1 MADFRGVFPIL
12 PTPFLPDESID
23 VGSFETMIERMVGFG
38 VDGVTILGVLGEANR
53 LTDQERTDLVD
64 AAVQTSA
71 GRIPVVVGTSHS
83 GTRAAAELAASAKR
97 QGADAVMVAPHKEPV
112 PSEPRVFDHFRAV
125 AAATDLP
132 IVVQDHPGST
142 DVHMSVELVLD
153 MVAEIPTIACIKQE
167 AVPSPPRIGTLKAG
181 LGRDV
186 PILTGLGALYGG
198 FELAAGADGFMTG
211 FAFPEILKAMVE
223 ASVDHAWRIYAEY
236 LPLIVFE
243 NQPGVAIRKE
253 IFRRRGLIAH
263 SVVRAPGAGISPTA
277 ALQLDELLERT
288 FGARDLSERQAPSE
302 FLAHRAAKAKPGDL
316 ERHLNDAADVPPV
329 PGDEPQQD

>member
-1 MADFRGVFPIL
+1 MARFRGVFPIL

-23 VGSFETMIERMVGFG
+23 IGSFETMIERMVGFG

-53 LTDQERTDLVD
+53 LTDRERTDLVD
-64 AAVQTSA
+64 AAVQTTD

-83 GTRAAAELAASAKR
+83 GTRATAELAASAER

-112 PSEPRVFDHFRAV
+112 PSEQRIFDHFQAV

-132 IVVQDHPGST
+132 IVLQDHPGST
-142 DVHMSVELVLD
+142 EVHMSVALILQ
-153 MVAEIPTIACIKQE
+153 MVQEIPTVACIKQE
-167 AVPSPPRIGTLKAG
+167 AVPSPPRIVALKAG

-198 FELAAGADGFMTG
+198 FEILAGADGFMTG
-211 FAFPEILKAMVE
+211 FAFPEILMAMV
-223 ASVDHAWRIYAEY
+223 AAGADDAWRIYAKY

-243 NQPGVAIRKE
+243 NQPGVAVRKE

-263 SVVRAPGAGISPTA
+263 GVVRAPGAGISPA
-277 ALQLDELLERT
+277 AAQQLDELLKRT
-288 FGARDLSERQAPSE
+288 FGARDLSQRQAP
-302 FLAHRAAKAKPGDL
+302 
-316 ERHLNDAADVPPV
+316 
-329 PGDEPQQD
+329 

>member
-1 MADFRGVFPIL
+1 MARFRGVFPIL

-23 VGSFETMIERMVGFG
+23 IGSFETMIERMVGFG

-53 LTDQERTDLVD
+53 LTDRERTDLVD
-64 AAVQTSA
+64 AAVQTTD

-83 GTRAAAELAASAKR
+83 GTRATAELAASAER

-112 PSEPRVFDHFRAV
+112 PSEQRIFDHFQAV

-132 IVVQDHPGST
+132 IVLQDHPGST
-142 DVHMSVELVLD
+142 EVHMSVALILQ
-153 MVAEIPTIACIKQE
+153 MVQEIPTVACIKQE
-167 AVPSPPRIGTLKAG
+167 AVPSPPRIAALKAG

-198 FELAAGADGFMTG
+198 FEILAGADGFMTG
-211 FAFPEILKAMVE
+211 FAFPEILMAMV
-223 ASVDHAWRIYAEY
+223 AAGADDAWRIYAKY

-243 NQPGVAIRKE
+243 NQPGVAVRKE

-263 SVVRAPGAGISPTA
+263 GVVRAPGAGISPVA
-277 ALQLDELLERT
+277 AQQLDELLKRT
-288 FGARDLSERQAPSE
+288 FGARDLSQRQAP
-302 FLAHRAAKAKPGDL
+302 
-316 ERHLNDAADVPPV
+316 
-329 PGDEPQQD
+329 

>member
-1 MADFRGVFPIL
+1 MARFRGVFPIL

-23 VGSFETMIERMVGFG
+23 IGSFETMIERMVGFG

-53 LTDQERTDLVD
+53 LTDRERTDLVD
-64 AAVQTSA
+64 AAVQTTD

-83 GTRAAAELAASAKR
+83 GTRATAELAASAER

-112 PSEPRVFDHFRAV
+112 PSEQRIFDHFRAA

-132 IVVQDHPGST
+132 IVLQDHPGST
-142 DVHMSVELVLD
+142 EVHMSVALILQ
-153 MVAEIPTIACIKQE
+153 MVQEIPTVACIKQE
-167 AVPSPPRIGTLKAG
+167 AVPSPPRIAALKAG

-198 FELAAGADGFMTG
+198 FEILAGADGFMTG
-211 FAFPEILKAMVE
+211 FAFPEILMAMV
-223 ASVDHAWRIYAEY
+223 AAGADDAWRIYAKY

-243 NQPGVAIRKE
+243 NQPGVAVRKE

-263 SVVRAPGAGISPTA
+263 GVVRAPGAGISPVA
-277 ALQLDELLERT
+277 AQQLDELLKRT
-288 FGARDLSERQAPSE
+288 FGARDLSQRQAP
-302 FLAHRAAKAKPGDL
+302 
-316 ERHLNDAADVPPV
+316 
-329 PGDEPQQD
+329 

>member
-23 VGSFETMIERMVGFG
+23 IGSFQHMIERMVGLG

-53 LTDQERTDLVD
+53 LTDRERTDLVA
-64 AAVQTSA
+64 AAVRTA
-71 GRIPVVVGTSHS
+71 NGRIPVVVGTSHS

-97 QGADAVMVAPHKEPV
+97 QGADAVMVTPHKEPV
-112 PSEPRVFDHFRAV
+112 PSERRIFDHFRAV

-132 IVVQDHPGST
+132 IVLQDHPGST
-142 DVHMSVELVLD
+142 DVHMSVDLVLD
-153 MVAEIPTIACIKQE
+153 MAKEIPTIACIKQE
-167 AVPSPPRIGTLKAG
+167 AVPSPPRIAALKAS
-181 LGRDV
+181 LDRDV

-211 FAFPEILKAMVE
+211 FAFPEILKAMVA
-223 ASVDHAWRIYAEY
+223 ASVDDAWHIYAKY

-263 SVVRAPGAGISPTA
+263 SVVRAPGAGISPLA
-277 ALQLDELLERT
+277 AQQLDELLERT

-302 FLAHRAAKAKPGDL
+302 FLAQRAARAKPGDL
-316 ERHLNDAADVPPV
+316 ERYLNDAPDVPPV
-329 PGDEPQQD
+329 PGDELQPD